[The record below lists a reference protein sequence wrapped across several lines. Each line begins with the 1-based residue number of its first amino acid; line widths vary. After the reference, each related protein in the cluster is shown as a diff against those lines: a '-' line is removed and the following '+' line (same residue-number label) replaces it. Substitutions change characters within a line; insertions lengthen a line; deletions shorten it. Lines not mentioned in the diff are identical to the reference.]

1 MPDKKVVSF
10 DQFKKLAEKIAEQ
23 DKAIKAAIPTT
34 VGSLTDSGDY
44 ALKTYVTEE
53 IKKIQIPKNVTD
65 LTDAAS
71 YALKSEIPD
80 SVTDLSDADDYALKT
95 DIPENVSDLAD
106 ASSYALKSA
115 IPTTVEQL
123 TDSGNYALKSE
134 IPTTVAG
141 LTDAEDY
148 ALKDEIPTTV
158 AELSDASNYALQ
170 SAVTTQIADA
180 VAKAGHLKYKVV
192 STTGEIDTSA
202 DDADDYIYLVNSN
215 TEEEDND
222 YDEYMVI
229 NNQLEKIGSRTV
241 DLSNYVTKNGTDHL
255 MTEAQD
261 AKLAG
266 IHEGATAV
274 GTSAIAGH
282 ITINGQDTALFD
294 IVADNTVTTMLTEAF
309 PDEE

>member
-23 DKAIKAAIPTT
+23 DKIIKAAIPTT
-34 VGSLTDSGDY
+34 VGSLTDSGNY

-71 YALKSEIPD
+71 YALKTDIPD

-106 ASSYALKSA
+106 ADSYALKSTIPTTVKQLTDSENYA
-115 IPTTVEQL
+115 LKSDIPTTVE
-123 TDSGNYALKSE
+123 
-134 IPTTVAG
+134 G
-141 LTDAEDY
+141 LTDAENY

-170 SAVTTQIADA
+170 SAVTTQISDA

-192 STTGEIDTSA
+192 STTDEIITSA
-202 DDADDYIYLVNSN
+202 DDADDYIYLVSNSDS
-215 TEEEDND
+215 EENND

-229 NNQLEKIGSRTV
+229 NGKLEKIGSRTV

-261 AKLAG
+261 SKLEG

-274 GTSAIAGH
+274 AASKTVGH
-282 ITINGQDTALFD
+282 ITINGTDTTLFD
-294 IVADNTVTTMLTEAF
+294 VASNDTVTQMLTTAF
-309 PDEE
+309 PDED